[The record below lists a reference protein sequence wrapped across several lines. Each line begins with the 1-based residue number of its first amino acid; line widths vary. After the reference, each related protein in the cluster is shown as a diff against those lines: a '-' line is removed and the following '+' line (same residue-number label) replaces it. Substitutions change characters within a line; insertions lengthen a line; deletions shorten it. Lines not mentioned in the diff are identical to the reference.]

1 MRRSLALLAAVIALA
16 AAPAGAGEPF
26 DFDLTLLGPPAPG
39 IWLAGDGCLTPT
51 SDTCT
56 SAQRDDAALLA
67 GESRVRFARLA
78 TDLALSFTSSLLQ
91 PASTTGHSG
100 FHFDLEGS
108 YTGVNHGLLGATTY
122 PTTGTA
128 TFPRDY
134 WPTRGVRPHE
144 LFMPSF
150 HVRKSL
156 PFSLELGGRFT
167 YLSQS
172 TYFAAQ
178 LEGKW
183 ALLEGFYVLPDVALR
198 AAYTKVLG
206 QRDLDLATTEVALMT
221 SKRFGVNAVVSLT
234 PYLALRFTRLNAST
248 KVLNFR
254 PDTLADGTPNPGTRD
269 EVAASSAAFP
279 NVASTLYRTT
289 LGVRMTSFAVS
300 MAAEA
305 TYFAGS
311 TQGKKSPGAAD
322 YPEYKV
328 PASLA
333 GAFKFGFEF

>member
-1 MRRSLALLAAVIALA
+1 MRRSLAPLAAVIALA

-26 DFDLTLLGPPAPG
+26 DFDLTRLGAPDASVWLAIPASAGPP
-39 IWLAGDGCLTPT
+39 TP
-51 SDTCT
+51 
-56 SAQRDDAALLA
+56 ADAALLA

-122 PTTGTA
+122 RPTGATA
-128 TFPRDY
+128 DAFPRDY

-172 TYFAAQ
+172 SYFAAQ

-248 KVLNFR
+248 KVLNFW

-328 PASLA
+328 PASLS

>member
-1 MRRSLALLAAVIALA
+1 MRRSLAPLAAVIALA
-16 AAPAGAGEPF
+16 AAPAGAGEPL
-26 DFDLTLLGPPAPG
+26 DFDLTRLGAPDASV
-39 IWLAGDGCLTPT
+39 WLAIPASAGTP
-51 SDTCT
+51 SP
-56 SAQRDDAALLA
+56 AEAALLA

-78 TDLALSFTSSLLQ
+78 TDLALAFTSSLLQ

-108 YTGVNHGLLGATTY
+108 YTGVNHGVLGATTY
-122 PTTGTA
+122 RPTGATA
-128 TFPRDY
+128 DAFPREY
-134 WPTRGVRPHE
+134 WPTRSMKPHE

-156 PFSLELGGRFT
+156 PFSVELGGRFT

-172 TYFAAQ
+172 SYFAAQ

-183 ALLEGFYVLPDVALR
+183 ALLDGFYVLPDVALR
-198 AAYTKVLG
+198 FAYTKVLG
-206 QRDLDLATTEVALMT
+206 QRDLDLATSELALMA

-254 PDTLADGTPNPGTRD
+254 PDEPTPATPA
-269 EVAASSAAFP
+269 ELVAASAAFP
-279 NVASTLYRTT
+279 DVASTLFRTT

-311 TQGKKSPGAAD
+311 TQGKQSPGAAD